1 MDIFTAQKAFT
12 DGRKIIAVKPR
23 EKHPG
28 YIILAL
34 FDGQYVTWCWDGESN
49 QGYWGHY
56 FEDFNEAVADFNE
69 RK

>member
-1 MDIFTAQKAFT
+1 MDIFTAQEAFT
-12 DGRKIIAVKPR
+12 DGRKIIAVKAR
-23 EKHPG
+23 EDG

-34 FDGQYVTWCWDGESN
+34 FDRQYVTWRWDGESN

>member
-1 MDIFTAQKAFT
+1 MDNFTAQKAFT
-12 DGRKIIAVKPR
+12 DRTIIAVKPR

-34 FDGQYVTWCWDGESN
+34 FDGQYVTWRWDGESN
-49 QGYWGHY
+49 QGYWGNY
-56 FEDFNEAVADFNE
+56 FRDLNEAVADFNE